1 MSKGTEKRVLTL
13 GILTFCL
20 RAFTFEVFFEF
31 FSLSFHAFAKIK
43 ILFVTDALPI
53 RSLFIRVFFIS
64 DELETVRPLKTAS
77 Y

>member
-20 RAFTFEVFFEF
+20 RTFTFEVFFEF

-53 RSLFIRVFFIS
+53 RSLFIS

>member
-1 MSKGTEKRVLTL
+1 MSKGTEKRVLTS
-13 GILTFCL
+13 GIFTFCL
-20 RAFTFEVFFEF
+20 RTFTFEVFFEF
-31 FSLSFHAFAKIK
+31 FSLSFHAFTKIK

-64 DELETVRPLKTAS
+64 DELETVRRLKTAS